1 MRFKLYRTLIT
12 SCIFTDEETNAA
24 SVRIVTINTLR
35 RKHSET
41 DSKSGSQKLKKK
53 NRVHPIGQK
62 FCIKNVKSLVF
73 AGTKGY
79 Y

>member
-12 SCIFTDEETNAA
+12 LCIFTDEETNAA

-35 RKHSET
+35 RTYSET
-41 DSKSGSQKLKKK
+41 DSKSDSQKLKKK
-53 NRVHPIGQK
+53 NHVHSIGQK
-62 FCIKNVKSLVF
+62 FCTKNVKSLVF